1 MQYICKYQSPLGGIT
16 VSADGNSLTGLWFDG
31 QKYFAAT
38 LPAAHEEKQLPVF
51 DQTQR
56 WLDCY
61 FSGKNPGFTP
71 PLRPKGSPFRQ
82 AVWEILLQIPYGET
96 ITYKDIAE
104 EIARQQ
110 GKQTM
115 SAQAIGGAVGHNPIS
130 IIIPCHRVV
139 GSDGSLT
146 GYAGG
151 IPKKSGSSPSNR
163 RTCPDCSSRKSNS
176 PCGSKD
182 PPTGI
187 KKNPHNSLIRLS
199 QGFNCLFGAEN
210 GNRTLGF
217 FPLCINMLQRSLVF

>member
-16 VSADGNSLTGLWFDG
+16 ISADGNSLTGLWFDG

-71 PLRPKGSPFRQ
+71 PLGPEGSPFRQ

-151 IPKKSGSSPSNR
+151 IPKKVGLLTLEQANMSG
-163 RTCPDCSSRKSNS
+163 
-176 PCGSKD
+176 
-182 PPTGI
+182 
-187 KKNPHNSLIRLS
+187 
-199 QGFNCLFGAEN
+199 LFIPEK
-210 GNRTLGF
+210 
-217 FPLCINMLQRSLVF
+217 

>member
-71 PLRPKGSPFRQ
+71 PLRPEGSP
-82 AVWEILLQIPYGET
+82 
-96 ITYKDIAE
+96 
-104 EIARQQ
+104 Q

-151 IPKKSGSSPSNR
+151 IPKKVGLLTLEQANMSG
-163 RTCPDCSSRKSNS
+163 
-176 PCGSKD
+176 
-182 PPTGI
+182 
-187 KKNPHNSLIRLS
+187 
-199 QGFNCLFGAEN
+199 LFIPK
-210 GNRTLGF
+210 R
-217 FPLCINMLQRSLVF
+217 

>member
-16 VSADGNSLTGLWFDG
+16 ISADGNSLTGLWFDG

-38 LPAAHEEKQLPVF
+38 LPATYEEKQLPVF

-139 GSDGSLT
+139 GSGGSLT

-151 IPKKSGSSPSNR
+151 LENKIKLLELERADLGGLYR
-163 RTCPDCSSRKSNS
+163 
-176 PCGSKD
+176 
-182 PPTGI
+182 PTKGTA
-187 KKNPHNSLIRLS
+187 L
-199 QGFNCLFGAEN
+199 
-210 GNRTLGF
+210 
-217 FPLCINMLQRSLVF
+217 